1 MFQHSVGQNTIIS
14 DKVPQ
19 KTLCSSEDR
28 RNSRWCVT
36 AKRKIHSYIIG
47 DTERNYWLISRL
59 DNNIRGKSF
68 KTDLS
73 CQGETFHH
81 VSKESSCHCG
91 DFAETEF
98 VTGLVQVAP
107 TMRRENGVT
116 ITQDLNIRLLN
127 TDDTTSVKHRSEE
140 GRKMRI
146 PLGIIIVDEQS
157 LPETS
162 DEEVQRNAKELN
174 EGPLTIKERI
184 NNIDLSIAWI
194 KSELLFMKDGRDAL
208 IKQYEQLFR
217 EIMDLKLGI
226 EMREDDFEV

>member
-28 RNSRWCVT
+28 RNSRRCVT

-73 CQGETFHH
+73 CQGETFDH
-81 VSKESSCHCG
+81 VSKEPSCHCG

-98 VTGLVQVAP
+98 VTVSVAP

-116 ITQDLNIRLLN
+116 LTQDLNISHLN
-127 TDDTTSVKHRSEE
+127 TDDTSSVKHRSEE
-140 GRKMRI
+140 GRKIRI
-146 PLGIIIVDEQS
+146 PLGIFIVDEHS
-157 LPETS
+157 LHETS
-162 DEEVQRNAKELN
+162 DEEVQRSAKEFN
-174 EGPLTIKERI
+174 KGPLTIKERI